1 MRIGTQNAG
10 TANMT
15 TMAGSE
21 TSQAILTIEFLPL
34 ISAWI

>member
-15 TMAGSE
+15 MMAGGE
-21 TSQAILTIEFLPL
+21 TSLAILTIEFLPL